1 MYAMETD
8 QSSVYSV
15 RQVVISRRQE
25 SGSGKMPTIRVRRR
39 ISLSGRSGIFVKD
52 IFRAVSFIKKGT
64 RELVHFVST

>member
-39 ISLSGRSGIFVKD
+39 ISLSGRSGIFMED
-52 IFRAVSFIKKGT
+52 TFRESSFGKEKK
-64 RELVHFVST
+64 L